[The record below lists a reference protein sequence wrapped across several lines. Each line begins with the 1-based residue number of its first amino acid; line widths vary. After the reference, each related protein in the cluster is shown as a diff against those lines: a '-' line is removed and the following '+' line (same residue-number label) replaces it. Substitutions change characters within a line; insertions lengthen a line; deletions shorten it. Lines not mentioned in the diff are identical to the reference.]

1 MRKALVIEDNVEIRE
16 NIVEVLELAGF
27 RVFVANDGNE
37 GLQVA
42 ADMGP
47 DVILCDIMMPGLNG
61 YEVIRE
67 LRANSATSKI
77 PFIYVTASTEKSEV
91 IRAMRLGADGY
102 VRKPFEVSELMDTI
116 ESLLKKKAS
125 GG

>member
-91 IRAMRLGADGY
+91 IRGDETWR
-102 VRKPFEVSELMDTI
+102 RRICS
-116 ESLLKKKAS
+116 
-125 GG
+125 

>member
-1 MRKALVIEDNVEIRE
+1 MR
-16 NIVEVLELAGF
+16 
-27 RVFVANDGNE
+27 